1 MFDVGDLVC
10 YFSVFFIRKVAAKVL
25 VMDSFPFEISSSNVN
40 DIVDLIMLPDGN
52 ISDYEDDKE
61 FQDEATIRCETNPQ
75 IQVLLDATVSPDNE
89 DSETVDTGESPS
101 SSATPNSSS
110 AAKQITNMTWRKRN
124 CVRSPINRW
133 DDALLQTQ
141 LKPTEDVT
149 PAEQFLQ
156 MFDDGIF
163 QLIAEQSNIY
173 AHQKD
178 EFILTTSKLEI
189 KRLFGIL
196 MQMSIVKM
204 HRWAQV
210 R

>member
-1 MFDVGDLVC
+1 
-10 YFSVFFIRKVAAKVL
+10 
-25 VMDSFPFEISSSNVN
+25 MDSFPFEISSSNVD

-110 AAKQITNMTWRKRN
+110 AAKKITNMTWRKRN
-124 CVRSPINRW
+124 FVQSPINRW

-156 MFDDGIF
+156 MFDDEIF

-178 EFILTTSKLEI
+178 GFIQ
-189 KRLFGIL
+189 R
-196 MQMSIVKM
+196 
-204 HRWAQV
+204 
-210 R
+210 